1 MGLRLGEVAEGDEM
15 TKPEL
20 TQAIAQLKAEAARV
34 RCTSEG
40 TALWTQIKRLE
51 RERTRR
57 TKLRL
62 IELKERKN
70 KRCQI

>member
-1 MGLRLGEVAEGDEM
+1 M

-20 TQAIAQLKAEAARV
+20 TQAIAQLKAEAAKH

-51 RERTRR
+51 RERTAQ

-62 IELKERKN
+62 AQLKERKN
-70 KRCQI
+70 K